1 MAGDSAKP
9 SFLRR
14 SAVAP
19 GVNAPCVRRDSQRE
33 MKTGP
38 TRMVVRSPEPATV
51 GLNDRSADTK
61 PHTGAVFL
69 GRKESVEYLAR
80 LVRGKSNSSVLDRY
94 QKLFVAI
101 ILGAERQL
109 TRAIDGLHGVDAV
122 DHQVH

>member
-1 MAGDSAKP
+1 MV
-9 SFLRR
+9 LRH
-14 SAVAP
+14 
-19 GVNAPCVRRDSQRE
+19 
-33 MKTGP
+33 
-38 TRMVVRSPEPATV
+38 PESATV
-51 GLNDRSADTK
+51 SLDDRAADAQT
-61 PHTGAVFL
+61 HAGAVFL

-122 DHQVH
+122 DHLPQRPYRKQFAQPSQCSEHAIARNPRTAIGFLGRSGGW